1 MQEYFHSFESVL
13 VEMLHRHHKMP
24 HYRNICTLFFDPV
37 AAMQGILDSSLES
50 MSPWK
55 TDNEAQT
62 MAISAVLQL
71 IRVRVRVDEKS
82 FWKTPSPPPASDEEK
97 EWREWIRTYMPR
109 TITDIMEFI
118 EASTGTSVYVEFDFH
133 SGILRTLYNL

>member
-1 MQEYFHSFESVL
+1 
-13 VEMLHRHHKMP
+13 MP

-37 AAMQGILDSSLES
+37 AAMQGILDSSLERI
-50 MSPWK
+50 SPWK
-55 TDNEAQT
+55 TDNDAQT

-71 IRVRVRVDEKS
+71 IRVRARVDEKL
-82 FWKTPSPPPASDEEK
+82 FWKTPSPPPSSDEEK

-118 EASTGTSVYVEFDFH
+118 EASTGFAVF
-133 SGILRTLYNL
+133 